1 MDIKYQEQAALIS
14 LDFPIIIIVS
24 LRQASL

>member
-14 LDFPIIIIVS
+14 LIFPLIIFVGPF
-24 LRQASL
+24 QASV